1 LGDSPPEIIIGDI
14 KNLAHKEYYSYSD
27 ELSEE
32 DIKKD
37 HDALFPKGVIHH
49 LSRESYVWNFSLVY
63 REGNFD
69 VIKWKTSFA
78 WKEWDKVEENQEVIM
93 EKGLFIGALAGI
105 FFLMI
110 DDNIYDNFNQLADMM
125 DVFIDKT
132 KNSAPFL
139 VYGIIENKQKIAELK
154 TNKDLLKNLGDVKK
168 WTSQHGGDFKL
179 ENLNEIRMNLPYLIT
194 DYSHYILTKL
204 KTKTLYSNLK
214 LGEVHYLDF
223 EDLSTLKEIE
233 QSLAEQATAGKTA
246 DHLLSELFFKYL
258 KMPEFQE
265 EIYEHPVELTKEE
278 VPLGKPT
285 TPSKIKIILE
295 EIRKGIRRQCPKCF
309 NYDRNKIRE
318 AIDREN
324 IIMQNPNIYG
334 WKYICGE
341 CGNEWRTER
350 DTVEYE
356 IEKNK
361 ES

>member
-1 LGDSPPEIIIGDI
+1 M
-14 KNLAHKEYYSYSD
+14 
-27 ELSEE
+27 
-32 DIKKD
+32 
-37 HDALFPKGVIHH
+37 FPKGVIHH

-63 REGNFD
+63 REANFD
-69 VIKWKTSFA
+69 IIKWKTSFA
-78 WKEWDKVEENQEVIM
+78 WKERDKVEKNQELIM

-132 KNSAPFL
+132 KNNAPFL

-168 WTSQHGGDFKL
+168 WTTQHGGDFKL

-194 DYSHYILTKL
+194 DYCHYILTKL
-204 KTKTLYSNLK
+204 KTKTFYSNLK

-265 EIYEHPVELTKEE
+265 EIYEQPIELTKEE
-278 VPLGKPT
+278 VPLGERIK
-285 TPSKIKIILE
+285 PSKIKIILE

-350 DTVEYE
+350 ESVEYE

-361 ES
+361 QS